1 MTSQP
6 LRTWIIMA
14 ALLALLVSG
23 SSSPVTAASS
33 SIAVA
38 SSATAAPADWPL
50 FQNNTWKYSINYP
63 PNWTA
68 ATVLTNSSASAM
80 NVIRQRDELTGLANA
95 FVSIDVWQK
104 SPATNLISWVNSN
117 QGQMLAFAEVT
128 IPSAT
133 NAVIGGQPALI
144 IAQPESGMS
153 PGLMM
158 AYIDAADRVL
168 LVQYIAGDQGSALDV
183 FETMLD
189 TITISPLSATLKNLP
204 KSIPPLTMPPSDAG
218 HKGGTCVLAPN
229 GEGCCGHPQITHW
242 RCAADSITGDHKG
255 NCVYWAALMR
265 PDVGTAVGSGNANQ
279 WAIKAVA
286 AGLDV
291 DTTPRIGDIMVD
303 EGLSVYGHVA
313 YVISVSSTTVTV
325 TEMNWCSTCPERS
338 KVYSIS
344 GKKFI
349 HGEYIGGPN
358 LIAPTGQTA
367 LAQPVYSWN
376 DVEDTEDYLIN
387 IFSSNGSLIYE
398 HLYDE
403 QDICDQGLCN
413 VTPPL
418 LLVNDTYVWKVQA
431 HRTDGTL
438 PWSQPMAFSVG
449 RASTLTSPSGT
460 VHTAQPAFTWENV
473 PGAASYNLQINLPD
487 ETVFEEEYPAAEI
500 CSGSSCSVIPESLQL
515 AAGVYTWR
523 VETLDGNGI
532 GPWSQDMT
540 FQVLVTNGD
549 TAILTGSITLPGRPT
564 PPDPSWAIA
573 LTLKMTYT
581 SGIEPLDAEVFQE
594 TTDSNGQFVMANI
607 IPGEYTLLIKPAG
620 ALQKSFEAVELVAG
634 NNQID
639 FGNFALGDA
648 SGDNYVSATD
658 FSLLAAAY
666 SACTNTPL
674 YNPAVD
680 FNGDGCVSAVDFSLL
695 AGNYGLGGEE

>member
-1 MTSQP
+1 MTSNP
-6 LRTWIIMA
+6 LRKWIIMA
-14 ALLALLVSG
+14 ALLTLLVSG
-23 SSSPVTAASS
+23 GSSPVLAARSTAK
-33 SIAVA
+33 IP
-38 SSATAAPADWPL
+38 SAPTAAPADWLL
-50 FQNNTWKYSINYP
+50 FQNNIWKYSINYP

-80 NVIRQRDELTGLANA
+80 NVIRQRDELTGLSGA

-104 SPATNLISWVNSN
+104 SPSTDLLSWVNIN
-117 QGQMLAFAEVT
+117 QSQLLAFAEVS
-128 IPSAT
+128 IPAAT

-144 IAQPESGMS
+144 IGQPESGMS

-168 LVQYIAGDQGSALDV
+168 LVQYIAGDHGTALDV
-183 FETMLD
+183 FETILD
-189 TITISPLSATLKNLP
+189 SVTISPLSATLDNLP
-204 KSIPPLTMPPSDAG
+204 KSIPQLTMPPSEAG
-218 HKGGTCVLAPN
+218 HKGGSCVLAPN
-229 GEGCCGHPQITHW
+229 AEGCCGHPQITHW

-291 DTTPRIGDIMVD
+291 DTTPRLGDIMVD
-303 EGLSVYGHVA
+303 ESLSVYGHVA
-313 YVISVSSTTVTV
+313 YVISVSTTTVTV
-325 TEMNWCSTCPERS
+325 TEMNWCSSCPERS

-358 LIAPTGQTA
+358 LIAPTGQTEIT
-367 LAQPVYSWN
+367 QPIYSWN
-376 DVEDTEDYLIN
+376 DVEEAEDYLLN
-387 IFSSNGSLIYE
+387 IFSSGGDLIYE
-398 HLYDE
+398 KLYDE

-431 HRTDGTL
+431 HRTDGTR

-487 ETVFEEEYPAAEI
+487 ETVFEEEYTASEI
-500 CSGSSCSVIPESLQL
+500 CSGGSCSVVPETLDL

-532 GPWSQDMT
+532 GPWSEDMT
-540 FQVLVTNGD
+540 FQVLVSSD
-549 TAILTGSITLPGRPT
+549 ETAILTGNLSLPGRPE
-564 PPDPSWAIA
+564 PPAPSWSTA
-573 LTLKMTYT
+573 LTLQMVYT
-581 SGIEPLDAEVFQE
+581 SGIEPLEPEVFE
-594 TTDSNGQFVMANI
+594 LTTDANGQFFMPNLT
-607 IPGEYTLLIKPAG
+607 PGEYDLLIKAAG
-620 ALQKSFEAVELVAG
+620 TLQKSFETIELIAG

-639 FGNFALGDA
+639 FGDFAFGDA
-648 SGDNYVSATD
+648 NGDNYVNATD
-658 FSLLAAAY
+658 FSLLSAAY
-666 SACTNTPL
+666 SACQNQPM
-674 YNPAVD
+674 YNQAVD
-680 FNGDGCVSAVDFSLL
+680 FNGDGCVTAVDFSLL
-695 AGNYGLGGEE
+695 AGNYGLGGDE